1 MNYLLRLFVVGGLVA
16 LAILSIALG
25 MARNVGAL
33 AAPAHLLVFF
43 LAVVF
48 YLLPIGLAMYRD
60 CKAAVWITVVDVFL
74 GWTIFG
80 WFVALGWAAS
90 GKTRGLPPGV
100 TPPLIHHG
108 AGH

>member
-1 MNYLLRLFVVGGLVA
+1 MNNLLRLFVVGGLVA

-33 AAPAHLLVFF
+33 SAPAHLLVFV
-43 LAVVF
+43 LAVAF
-48 YLLPIGLAMYRD
+48 YILPIGLAIYRD
-60 CKAAVWITVVDVFL
+60 CKDAVWITVVDVFL

-80 WFVALGWAAS
+80 WFVAIGWAAS
-90 GKTRGLPPGV
+90 GKSRVLPPIV
-100 TPPLIHHG
+100 TPPTIHPV

>member
-1 MNYLLRLFVVGGLVA
+1 MNNLLRLFVVGGLVA

-25 MARNVGAL
+25 VARNIGAL
-33 AAPAHLLVFF
+33 AAPAHLLVFV
-43 LAVVF
+43 LAVVL

-60 CKAAVWITVVDVFL
+60 CKAAAWIAVVDVFL

-90 GKTRGLPPGV
+90 GKARRPAPVL
-100 TPPLIHHG
+100 TPPPIHPV